1 MSSATYWLATET
13 SEHSQVLSLENW
25 SQVPVLFY
33 ACSTNWG
40 IKWTSDSLGCS
51 EWYQWDAD
59 VKLEAYFTVGVQ
71 SAFHSIQSV
80 LEMILVRK
88 CWQYYLHVPEDGH
101 TDVTSLDDAFSS
113 PTWQNVLIQVQ
124 IQDWLSKLAWKK
136 NRITNLKVFI
146 ISGPSFHCALAGCQG
161 SGGKAPSAQ
170 WQVSGLNISQN
181 TSNVSHFLSSFQT
194 VSS

>member
-1 MSSATYWLATET
+1 M
-13 SEHSQVLSLENW
+13 LS
-25 SQVPVLFY
+25 Y
-33 ACSTNWG
+33 AYHTNWG

-71 SAFHSIQSV
+71 SAFHSIQSL

-101 TDVTSLDDAFSS
+101 TDVTSLDVAFSS

-136 NRITNLKVFI
+136 IESHTWKSSSSQGLLSTAPWQGVRALGERRLQL
-146 ISGPSFHCALAGCQG
+146 SGKSP
-161 SGGKAPSAQ
+161 
-170 WQVSGLNISQN
+170 V
-181 TSNVSHFLSSFQT
+181 
-194 VSS
+194 